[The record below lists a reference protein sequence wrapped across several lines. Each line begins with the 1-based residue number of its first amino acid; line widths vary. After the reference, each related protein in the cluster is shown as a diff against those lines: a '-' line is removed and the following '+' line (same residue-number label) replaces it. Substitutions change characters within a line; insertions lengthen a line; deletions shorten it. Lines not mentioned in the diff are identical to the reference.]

1 MSKATPIPNS
11 IETRPGGIERANC
24 VKCGAQITRVK
35 GEYELHWWHVIT
47 GRAICVGSVDE

>member
-24 VKCGAQITRVK
+24 VKCGAQLTRVK